1 MSVLYVNSLSHSSAV
16 PIFLILSPLFNKLLS
31 GDTVFLCVY
40 VPTLHTHTHAHA
52 RTHTHARTHVHA
64 HTEFG
69 AAFLVT
75 CIQANFILPFFSF
88 ARIIISTLRFLI
100 PTSNSMSK
108 NYPCRKSKRQKSWS
122 EMRNNHDPK
131 GILVHWFLQ
140 CRFHLNIH

>member
-1 MSVLYVNSLSHSSAV
+1 MSVLYINSLSHSSAV

-40 VPTLHTHTHAHA
+40 VPTLHTHRRTHAH
-52 RTHTHARTHVHA
+52 THVHA

-88 ARIIISTLRFLI
+88 ALIIISTLRLLI

-108 NYPCRKSKRQKSWS
+108 NYPCRKSERQKSCS

-131 GILVHWFLQ
+131 GILVH
-140 CRFHLNIH
+140 